1 MKSMLQQGAF
11 AAAAFVAIIGSS
23 QSAQAQAPTAPTASS
38 APTPAQAQLVRIL
51 TGMGYAPTVTQGGVH
66 YSSPRHYTHYLYLAS
81 DGIIYAYISFPLVP
95 SEKQARTP
103 YLELLEWGINNNSY
117 FTIYA
122 SKTSPPT
129 MQIEI
134 NQACGSGVPDAATL
148 LKCNSAIEADAD
160 GSRPLWDPTMWK

>member
-51 TGMGYAPTVTQGGVH
+51 TGMGYAPTIAQGGVF
-66 YSSPRHYTHYLYLAS
+66 YTSPRNYTHYLYPSS
-81 DGIIYAYISFPLVP
+81 DGVTYAYIAFAVIPP
-95 SEKQARTP
+95 EKKAQTP
-103 YLELLEWGINNNSY
+103 YVELMGWGTKYNSY

-122 SKTSPPT
+122 SKASPPT
-129 MQIEI
+129 MKIEI
-134 NQACGSGVPDAATL
+134 NQACGSGAPDAATL